1 MLTESLTND
10 QAQTLESDYPLK
22 LDQLTVDNE
31 SFSEVSNKPKLTPDK
46 TFSTFF
52 HQKQRTQ

>member
-1 MLTESLTND
+1 MLTESLTNN

-22 LDQLTVDNE
+22 LDQLTVENE

-46 TFSTFF
+46 PFSTFF
-52 HQKQRTQ
+52 H